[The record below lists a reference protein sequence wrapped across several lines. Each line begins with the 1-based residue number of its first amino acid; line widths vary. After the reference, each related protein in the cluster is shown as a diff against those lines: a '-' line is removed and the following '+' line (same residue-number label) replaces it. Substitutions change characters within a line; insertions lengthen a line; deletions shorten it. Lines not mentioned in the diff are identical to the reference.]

1 MAVMTV
7 VTAPM
12 LMLPSYWSALML
24 GCFVAYAAHM
34 PADAITSEGWTLTR
48 ILPKG
53 FRPKIAFP
61 FAFSAGGIVENY
73 VVYPTLLL
81 AILYFFG
88 SEFAFWQTKFV
99 QELSMLADAYSE
111 LVRSLASFM

>member
-1 MAVMTV
+1 MAVLTV

-12 LMLPSYWSALML
+12 LMLPAYWSAVML

-61 FAFSAGGIVENY
+61 FAFSAGGVIENY
-73 VVYPTLLL
+73 VVYPALLL

-88 SEFAFWQTKFV
+88 SEFAFWQAKFL
-99 QELSMLADAYSE
+99 QELSMLADAYSGLARNLTN
-111 LVRSLASFM
+111 LV